1 MMGDTLIL
9 LANVRENSDYR
20 SPEVAVLN
28 CSVIHL

>member
-1 MMGDTLIL
+1 MMGDTFIL